1 MWHRLFEW
9 IERWW
14 WCSKFTDR
22 NSKDERWNATV
33 NCKLAL
39 CIHVYMNEGI
49 GVFEFVIVAKFCD
62 RRTSIFNMNF

>member
-1 MWHRLFEW
+1 MNWNDDDVALKLQ
-9 IERWW
+9 IETAKTW
-14 WCSKFTDR
+14 
-22 NSKDERWNATV
+22 WNATV
-33 NCKLAL
+33 NCKQAQ